1 MEEYCAVCAEPIQ
14 FTAYGPCGHKDACSK
29 CIVRLRV
36 VLEDKRCVICQQ
48 EHDSVFVTKNL
59 GEFTPTL
66 PATAFADLQV
76 VGRELQGE
84 LKRLRDANAYFED
97 EEHFEYLRQ
106 ALLGCAAA
114 ADRPNAALLAHSTAL
129 YRQLCSFTHPDL
141 AEVPDDVPQQY
152 RGLKALKDA
161 LRTHL
166 QRYFCD
172 VCLEGRKVFLS
183 EQVLYSKQQLNS
195 HKQHGDREGP
205 LAESGFT
212 GHCHCK
218 FCHKWF
224 YGENELWKHMS
235 EKHESCFVCK
245 RSNPDRHVYY
255 KDYAELEEHFRH
267 EHYLCEDTICRQ
279 ERFQVWS
286 TEAELHQHRVK
297 VHGDHMSRHEKRLA
311 MRIPL
316 DINFRRGEDVQSS
329 GAAGPSGTTIGGAGG
344 VRSRFRL
351 REPNHR
357 QDQSQIASAI
367 QASMDS
373 ANAEAALR
381 DNRQQALA
389 QLVCLHIHTSFIDNT
404 DPYSSCIRSSF
415 IGDASERQSFNLL
428 KIFPSVFWRAWVFSG
443 SMSGAV
449 GSCWGVPW
457 VAASLLEDFPALP
470 GTSKSAKRRA
480 KEKNRSLAQRVG
492 TQGEVRVI
500 NRGEPPQPSSRD
512 APQPSSINRPVSGAV
527 DMTAAAESSATEET
541 ASDASY
547 SADELPEE
555 HATVALHHN
564 RGSMPSISPSGQEAF
579 PPLPQAAPAARQ
591 PPPSGLQARPFINPL
606 AAKAP
611 AKGKVSKAPAAK
623 VGPQTAPKIEEF
635 PALGGAPGGSR
646 RLPPSAAGAS
656 GMGGAASGDGTAA
669 PTGVSDA
676 LKAANK
682 AVIDKVRQRVSP
694 EDFSQF
700 KQQSGS
706 FMRGDA
712 SAKDFHTQVVTLGL
726 AALLPELAALCPDP
740 LKRSDLL
747 AVHRSTFVAESAAK
761 AGGGWVPPEAAAA
774 AADHAT
780 RFSSWTCPSCT
791 LINAPQAFSCEACR
805 SMRPPSNSAAQEDG
819 IAASSSNSAQTN
831 GNSSQGEDKGKKK
844 GKAPKFERLRLT
856 GGDAL
861 ATQNWLDTAGGQRSK
876 PQNVWTQKQPERP
889 SQWVNGKL
897 TQKDRA
903 VKDAWAKK

>member
-1 MEEYCAVCAEPIQ
+1 MQ
-14 FTAYGPCGHKDACSK
+14 
-29 CIVRLRV
+29 
-36 VLEDKRCVICQQ
+36 
-48 EHDSVFVTKNL
+48 
-59 GEFTPTL
+59 
-66 PATAFADLQV
+66 
-76 VGRELQGE
+76 GRELQGE

-297 VHGDHMSRHEKRLA
+297 VHGDHMSRHEKRQA

-389 QLVCLHIHTSFIDNT
+389 QA
-404 DPYSSCIRSSF
+404 
-415 IGDASERQSFNLL
+415 ASERQSFNAED
-428 KIFPSVFWRAWVFSG
+428 FPSVSG
-443 SMSGAV
+443 GPGSSGVMSG
-449 GSCWGVPW
+449 GRW
-457 VAASLLEDFPALP
+457 AAAGGAMGGRIIPEDFPALP

-500 NRGEPPQPSSRD
+500 NRGQPPQPSSRD
-512 APQPSSINRPVSGAV
+512 APNPPPSTV

-611 AKGKVSKAPAAK
+611 AKGKVSKASAAK
-623 VGPQTAPKIEEF
+623 VGPQAAPKIEDF

-646 RLPPSAAGAS
+646 RLPPSAASAS
-656 GMGGAASGDGTAA
+656 GMDGAASGDGTAA

-903 VKDAWAKK
+903 VKDAWVK

>member
-1 MEEYCAVCAEPIQ
+1 MEEYCAVCAELIQ

-59 GEFTPTL
+59 GDFTPTL
-66 PATAFADLQV
+66 PATAFPDLQ
-76 VGRELQGE
+76 GRELRGE

-106 ALLGCAAA
+106 
-114 ADRPNAALLAHSTAL
+114 
-129 YRQLCSFTHPDL
+129 LCSFTHPDL

-152 RGLKALKDA
+152 SGLKALKDA

-166 QRYFCD
+166 QRHFCD
-172 VCLEGRKVFLS
+172 VCLEGRKVFVS

-224 YGENELWKHMS
+224 YGENELWKHMA

-279 ERFQVWS
+279 EHFQVWS

-297 VHGDHMSRHEKRLA
+297 VHGDHMSRHEKRQA

-351 REPNHR
+351 REPSHR

-373 ANAEAALR
+373 ANAEAAHR

-389 QLVCLHIHTSFIDNT
+389 QA
-404 DPYSSCIRSSF
+404 
-415 IGDASERQSFNLL
+415 ASERQSFNAED
-428 KIFPSVFWRAWVFSG
+428 FPSVSG
-443 SMSGAV
+443 GPGSSGVMSG
-449 GSCWGVPW
+449 GRW
-457 VAASLLEDFPALP
+457 AAAGGAMGGRIIPEDFPALP

-492 TQGEVRVI
+492 PQGEVRVI
-500 NRGEPPQPSSRD
+500 KRGQPPQPSSTD
-512 APQPSSINRPVSGAV
+512 GPQLSSINRPVSAAA
-527 DMTAAAESSATEET
+527 DMTPAAESSATEET

-555 HATVALHHN
+555 SATTTLHHN
-564 RGSMPSISPSGQEAF
+564 RGSMPSVSPSGQEAF

-591 PPPSGLQARPFINPL
+591 PPKSGLQARPFIHPL

-611 AKGKVSKAPAAK
+611 AKGKVSKAPAAR
-623 VGPQTAPKIEEF
+623 VGPQAAPKIEDF

-646 RLPPSAAGAS
+646 RVPPTAAGAS
-656 GMGGAASGDGTAA
+656 TSDGAASSNGTAA

-694 EDFSQF
+694 EDFSHF

-712 SAKDFHTQVVTLGL
+712 SAKDFHTQVVSFGL

-747 AVHRSTFVAESAAK
+747 TVHRSTFVAESATK
-761 AGGGWVPPEAAAA
+761 GGGGWVPPEAAAA
-774 AADHAT
+774 AADHAD

-791 LINAPQAFSCEACR
+791 LVNAPQAFSCEACS

-819 IAASSSNSAQTN
+819 FVASSSNHAQTN
-831 GNSSQGEDKGKKK
+831 DNSSQGEDKGKKK

-876 PQNVWTQKQPERP
+876 PQNVWTQKQPDRP
-889 SQWVNGKL
+889 SQWANGNL